1 MDRLN
6 VPSSVNVN
14 PVGSVTRGA
23 CSSGC
28 LKMLRRVI
36 LLLDLGMSED
46 TLWGLSQLSHVI
58 RLQSRILVETWKMQR
73 FSLTLQNPVK
83 HPVPVAWWTEHFN
96 RFAHPT
102 QKPHATMKIPNKT
115 REAPQ
120 PSHRKLQKTDILAM
134 DLNISFPSSLQPES
148 LLMTPLWRPLT
159 SQQSKTIQLP
169 HPLAKTR
176 TATSTQQ
183 SRNPSTT
190 PTRRTP
196 GLPEK
201 WNYSSS
207 PTRTSQ
213 LHTTH

>member
-1 MDRLN
+1 MKNAKIFPDTLK
-6 VPSSVNVN
+6 PSKASCPGRMMNRTFQ
-14 PVGSVTRGA
+14 PL
-23 CSSGC
+23 CSSHTETPC
-28 LKMLRRVI
+28 NN
-36 LLLDLGMSED
+36 ED
-46 TLWGLSQLSHVI
+46 SKQDTGSTTTL
-58 RLQSRILVETWKMQR
+58 
-73 FSLTLQNPVK
+73 P
-83 HPVPVAWWTEHFN
+83 
-96 RFAHPT
+96 
-102 QKPHATMKIPNKT
+102 
-115 REAPQ
+115 PQ
-120 PSHRKLQKTDILAM
+120 TAEDFDILAM

-159 SQQSKTIQLP
+159 SQQSKTIQMP